1 LWLSYWF
8 DFSYDTVVFKLAV
21 GVVIW
26 GTEFMNDCP
35 IAEAL
40 FEDYLR
46 VTKDHVD
53 AAIKLHNLVDS
64 QKDVAQA
71 KLLATDTYKKCKAAF
86 EALAKHGAEHGCFT
100 VSAE

>member
-1 LWLSYWF
+1 M
-8 DFSYDTVVFKLAV
+8 T
-21 GVVIW
+21 
-26 GTEFMNDCP
+26 DCP

-46 VTKDHVD
+46 ATKDFVD
-53 AAIKLHNLVDS
+53 AAVKLHNLVDS
-64 QKDVAQA
+64 QEDFAQA

-100 VSAE
+100 VSAESPHQ